1 MHTLTRLALGCSTFG
16 LAMAMSPQAVLAQ
29 DGAAGETDAGAIIVT
44 ARRVEERLQDV
55 PISITVFNQQQLTNR
70 NVTSGVDLAI
80 YTPSL
85 QANSRYGVENTSF
98 AIRGFTQEQRTTA
111 SVAVYFADVVAPRGG
126 GATTTGDGA
135 GPGSFFDLQ
144 NVQVLKGPQGTLF
157 GRNTTGGALLLVPQK
172 PTANLEGYVEGSA
185 GNHDLRRVQ
194 GVINIPLGETARL
207 RAGVDRQVREGYL
220 RNISGIGPDEFNNID
235 YVAARASLSVDL
247 TPDLETYFIAS
258 YMRSDTNGPLPKLT
272 SCFPVVRGAQ
282 NITGVLSCD
291 QIARASGQD
300 YFSVDNGLANA
311 KLFMEQWQVIN
322 TTTWQAGDT
331 LTIKNIASY
340 AQLTNRTRN
349 EAFGTR
355 WVIPATFNGL
365 STGANA
371 GLSATFV
378 NIQHVPGLNTSDQ
391 STFSEELQF
400 QGRSADDALI
410 WQAGAYLE
418 LSDPLGLQGNLNPST
433 LSCVGGSYDCTDVVG
448 ALRGRPGTGGSLGY
462 QVGRTAYRN
471 IGVYGQASYKLTPQ
485 LQVTGGIRYTWDRM
499 RSTNQKAIYT
509 FAVPNVAVG
518 QCTNSLLRNR
528 AFTDPRVCEE
538 AFEKSTKAPTWL
550 IGLDFHPVGDVLLYA
565 KYSRGYRQ
573 GGTNPFS
580 AEGYNTYD
588 AERVDTY
595 EVGAKTSWRGAVPG
609 SFNVAGFYNDFRDQ
623 QVQTGFTNSRGLIAP
638 NTAIVN
644 AGKSR
649 IQGIEVE
656 ATLTPFAGLS
666 LNGSY
671 AYLDTKLLEFAP
683 VPLPS
688 TLIPGSLFDTPIPTN
703 AVGQPLTFA
712 PKHKLSVTGMYTLP
726 LPESFGSLTI
736 GATYSYTSALR
747 ATYSGTQGLL
757 PPTDLLNLN
766 LNWNGVAG
774 SPIDVSVFAT
784 NVTNER
790 YFTQVNEQSSSGFVS
805 KFLGEPRM
813 YGVRVRYRFGS

>member
-1 MHTLTRLALGCSTFG
+1 MRTINRLAFGCSMLG
-16 LAMAMSPQAVLAQ
+16 LALTLAPH
-29 DGAAGETDAGAIIVT
+29 AAFAQNSAAEESDPGAIIVT
-44 ARRVEERLQDV
+44 ARRFEERLQDV

-126 GATTTGDGA
+126 GSTTTGDGA

-172 PTANLEGYVEGSA
+172 PTDRLEGYVEGSA
-185 GNHDLRRVQ
+185 GNYDMRRVQ
-194 GVINIPLGETARL
+194 GVINIPLGENARF
-207 RAGVDRQVREGYL
+207 RAGADRQVRDGYL
-220 RNISGIGPDEFNNID
+220 RNISGIGPDDFNDID

-247 TPDLETYFIAS
+247 TPNLENYMLAS
-258 YMRSDTNGPLPKLT
+258 YMRSDTNGPVPKLT

-282 NITGVLSCD
+282 SITGVLSCD
-291 QIARASGQD
+291 QIARAAGQN
-300 YFSVDNGLANA
+300 YFSVENGLASA
-311 KLFMEQWQVIN
+311 KLFMEQWQFIN
-322 TTTWQAGDT
+322 TTTWQASDS

-355 WVIPATFNGL
+355 WVIPATFNGT

-371 GLSATFV
+371 GFSATFV
-378 NIQHVPGLNTSDQ
+378 NIQHAPDLNTSDQ

-400 QGRSADDALI
+400 QGRAAGDALV

-418 LSDPLGLQGNLNPST
+418 LSSPLGEQGNLNPST
-433 LSCVGGSYDCTDVVG
+433 LSCSAGGYNCTDVIGV
-448 ALRGRPGTGGSLGY
+448 LRDRPGTGGTLGY
-462 QVGRTAYRN
+462 QVGQTSYRN
-471 IGVYGQASYKLTPQ
+471 VGVYGQASYKITPQ
-485 LQVTGGIRYTWDRM
+485 FQLTAGIRYTWDRM
-499 RSTNQKAIYT
+499 QSTNHKAIYA
-509 FAVPNVAVG
+509 FAVPGVPVG

-528 AFTDPRVCEE
+528 PFSSPRDCEE
-538 AFEKSTKAPTWL
+538 RFEKSTSAPTWVL
-550 IGLDFHPVGDVLLYA
+550 GLDYHPIDDVLLYA

-595 EVGAKTSWRGAVPG
+595 EIGAKTSWRGAVPG
-609 SFNVAGFYNDFRDQ
+609 S
-623 QVQTGFTNSRGLIAP
+623 RGLIAP
-638 NTAIVN
+638 NIAIVN

-649 IQGIEVE
+649 IQGVEVE
-656 ATLTPFAGLS
+656 ATLAPIAGLS

-671 AYLDTKLLEFAP
+671 AYLDTKLLQFDP

-712 PKHKLSVTGMYTLP
+712 PKHKLSVTANYTLP
-726 LPESFGSLTI
+726 LPDGI
-736 GATYSYTSALR
+736 GEVTVGTTYSYTSALR

-757 PPTDLLNLN
+757 PPTELLNLN
-766 LNWNGVAG
+766 VNWNGVAG
-774 SPIDVSVFAT
+774 SPVDLSVFAI

-813 YGVRVRYRFGS
+813 YGVRLRYRFGN